1 MKAEGNQ
8 RGLKRRH
15 GKVHVWVMVA
25 LAVIAIGFFFWV
37 SRSARF
43 RDARFYNEKQQSVKL
58 TQRAFAR
65 VAEYRQELGLPVDTV
80 DDPNRTGLVGV
91 QYSQLTFG
99 RNDLSDVLTTL
110 NPNLSA
116 ALVEMLSQAGVRKGD
131 RVGFSWDGTYPALN
145 IQLLAVAQSMDL
157 GPVII
162 TAQSAGMWG
171 ANYPGLTW
179 LDIETLLRNA
189 GLWDYRS
196 AYATLGGEADDGRG
210 LSPEGRAALWAACST
225 SGVECYVPA
234 SFEDAVKRRLETFE
248 GVRALVSVG
257 GVLPDVGGP
266 LVRVPSRVIAKPT
279 QRADTL
285 GVIAELLE
293 KRVPVVYLGNPS
305 RVAIDYG
312 LPVAPV
318 PLPEPGR
325 GRLFRERRYS
335 VVLAAVLA
343 LVLMALLWLVVRYDI
358 EWYLGDR
365 RPRPDQ
371 EAV

>member
-1 MKAEGNQ
+1 M
-8 RGLKRRH
+8 KRRH
-15 GKVHVWVMVA
+15 GKVHVWVMVV
-25 LAVIAIGFFFWV
+25 LAVIAIGFYFWV
-37 SRSARF
+37 SRSARYYKTRYF
-43 RDARFYNEKQQSVKL
+43 DQKLESVKL
-58 TQRAFAR
+58 TQAAFAR
-65 VAEYRQELGLPVDTV
+65 VAGYREELGVPVDTV
-80 DDPNRTGLVGV
+80 DDPNQTGLVGV
-91 QYSQLTFG
+91 QFSQLTYG

-110 NPNLSA
+110 NPNFSA
-116 ALVEMLSQAGVRKGD
+116 ALVEMLSQAGVRTGD
-131 RVGFSWDGTYPALN
+131 KVGFSWDGTYPGLN
-145 IQLLAVAQSMDL
+145 IQLLAAAKSMDL
-157 GPVII
+157 DPVII

-210 LSPEGRAALWAACST
+210 LSSEGRATLAAACS
-225 SGVECYVPA
+225 SAGIECFAPG
-234 SFEDAVKRRLETFE
+234 SFADAVERRLETLE

-257 GVLPDVGGP
+257 RVVPDIGSP
-266 LVRVPSRVIAKPT
+266 LARVPSRVIARQT
-279 QRADTL
+279 QRVDTL
-285 GVIAELLE
+285 GVIAELLD
-293 KRVPVVYLGNPS
+293 KRVPVVFLGNPS
-305 RVAIDYG
+305 RVAIDHR

-343 LVLMALLWLVVRYDI
+343 VVLMALLWLVVRYDI